1 MFSLAILASGSG
13 TNAENIV
20 RTFRDGSLLRV
31 KLIIT
36 DHEDAGV
43 IERMKPFGIKTIYIP
58 GKVWRQEPQN
68 IADILRG
75 HGIDLVVLAGFMRLV
90 AQPIVEAFPHR
101 IINIHPA
108 LLPAY
113 GGKGMWGHHVHEAV
127 IAAGEKRS
135 GVTVHYVDTQYD
147 HGQIIMQDYVDIFPE
162 DTAETLEAKIH
173 QVEYSLYPRA
183 IVEVLRR
190 LTPPPMPPKG
200 PIDLEKHEPAAPVP
214 PPLPDNAPEASV
226 DEEQP
231 REEVVIDTETPA
243 EQPRDIDE
251 QWADALQ
258 IKNYS
263 PATPPPLPAHPE
275 PAYSPNAGA
284 PGNGAPGNGGEAP
297 TEPMPDNYFV
307 LSIVV
312 TLLCCFIPG
321 IIAVLFSSR
330 VSNLY
335 YQGNIEASRRASRNA
350 QIWIIVS
357 FCLGVLSATLYL
369 PYLIVA
375 NALGLG

>member
-20 RTFRDGSLLRV
+20 RTFQDGNLLRV
-31 KLIIT
+31 NLVIT

-43 IERMKPFGIKTIYIP
+43 IDRMKQFGIKTLFIP

-68 IADILRG
+68 IADILRS
-75 HGIDLVVLAGFMRLV
+75 HGIDFVVLAGFMRLV
-90 AQPIVEAFPHR
+90 APEIVDAFPHR
-101 IINIHPA
+101 MVNIHPA

-127 IAAGEKRS
+127 IAAGETRS
-135 GVTVHYVDTQYD
+135 GVTVHYVDSKYD
-147 HGQIIMQDYVDIFPE
+147 HGEIIMQDYVDIFPE

-183 IVEVLRR
+183 IVEALRR
-190 LTPPPMPPKG
+190 LTPPPVEPKR
-200 PIDLEKHEPAAPVP
+200 PIDLEKHDRPAPVP
-214 PPLPDNAPEASV
+214 PPLPQDTSV
-226 DEEQP
+226 AEP
-231 REEVVIDTETPA
+231 ARPEEVVIDTEATDATDATEAAAP
-243 EQPRDIDE
+243 EKDIDE

-258 IKNYS
+258 IKNYA
-263 PATPPPLPAHPE
+263 PATPPPLPNQPQQQ
-275 PAYSPNAGA
+275 PAAG
-284 PGNGAPGNGGEAP
+284 PTPPP
-297 TEPMPDNYFV
+297 TEPMPENYFV

-335 YQGNIEASRRASRNA
+335 YQGNIEASQRASRNA

-357 FCLGVLSATLYL
+357 FCLGVLSTTLYL

-375 NALGLG
+375 SALGIG

>member
-20 RTFRDGSLLRV
+20 RTFQDGSLLRV

-68 IADILRG
+68 IADILRA

-190 LTPPPMPPKG
+190 LTPPPMPSKG

-275 PAYSPNAGA
+275 PTYSPNAA
-284 PGNGAPGNGGEAP
+284 APGNGGEAP

>member
-20 RTFRDGSLLRV
+20 RTFQDGSLLRV

-68 IADILRG
+68 IADILRA

-275 PAYSPNAGA
+275 PTYSPNAA
-284 PGNGAPGNGGEAP
+284 APGNGGEAP

-335 YQGNIEASRRASRNA
+335 YQGNIEASRRASRGA

>member
-20 RTFRDGSLLRV
+20 RTFQDGSLLRV

-68 IADILRG
+68 IADILRA

-275 PAYSPNAGA
+275 PTYSPNAA
-284 PGNGAPGNGGEAP
+284 APGNGGEAP

-335 YQGNIEASRRASRNA
+335 YQANIEASRRASRNA

>member
-68 IADILRG
+68 IADILRA

-275 PAYSPNAGA
+275 PTYSPNAA
-284 PGNGAPGNGGEAP
+284 APGNGGEAP

>member
-1 MFSLAILASGSG
+1 
-13 TNAENIV
+13 
-20 RTFRDGSLLRV
+20 
-31 KLIIT
+31 
-36 DHEDAGV
+36 
-43 IERMKPFGIKTIYIP
+43 
-58 GKVWRQEPQN
+58 
-68 IADILRG
+68 
-75 HGIDLVVLAGFMRLV
+75 
-90 AQPIVEAFPHR
+90 
-101 IINIHPA
+101 
-108 LLPAY
+108 
-113 GGKGMWGHHVHEAV
+113 MWGHHVHEAV

-275 PAYSPNAGA
+275 PTYSPNAA
-284 PGNGAPGNGGEAP
+284 APGNGGEAP